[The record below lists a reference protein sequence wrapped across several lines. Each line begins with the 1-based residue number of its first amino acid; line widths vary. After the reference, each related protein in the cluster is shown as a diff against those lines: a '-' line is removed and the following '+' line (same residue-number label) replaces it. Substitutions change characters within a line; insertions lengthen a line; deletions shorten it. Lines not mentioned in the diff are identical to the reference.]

1 MLKNLA
7 DHDVDIFLF
16 RFVVRDDVIHC
27 CINETIWAD
36 MYVDI
41 DVLLASFVENCSQ
54 ILHKY
59 KQYFP
64 NEMLLDG
71 CILMDGCLELMLSKG
86 MGEYFTMADKDTLFS
101 NAKAIAELLMEVM
114 ERRGSLFPPTSD
126 TLM

>member
-1 MLKNLA
+1 
-7 DHDVDIFLF
+7 
-16 RFVVRDDVIHC
+16 
-27 CINETIWAD
+27 

-41 DVLLASFVENCSQ
+41 DVLLGSFVERCSQ

-64 NEMLLDG
+64 NEILLDG

-86 MGEYFTMADKDTLFS
+86 MGEYFTMADKDTLFK
-101 NAKAIAELLMEVM
+101 NAKAISELLMEVM
-114 ERRGSLFPPTSD
+114 ERRGSSFPPTSY